1 MATTTHPHFLAVD
14 RPVRAQSA
22 VFDEAEPVHHPRA
35 PAAGVHN
42 LFIYDCYAGQTL
54 IKMP

>member
-22 VFDEAEPVHHPRA
+22 VFDEAEPVHHPRT